1 MQAIPFPR
9 SPRFAR
15 HDAPRQCRDREGGR
29 AYAAGVTPLRSVIR
43 QHPWLAAL
51 LLCAALVL
59 RVAVPAGF
67 MPMQTDGGVRLMLC
81 GGTAPLPP
89 AVRAHGGHAGM
100 HHAASAP
107 GHSDHGDHGDDAPK
121 GCAFADLAVPLLGG
135 ADPVLLA
142 SAIAFLVAAAFFF
155 RPFLRLQAATRLRP
169 PLRAPPALI

>member
-1 MQAIPFPR
+1 M
-9 SPRFAR
+9 
-15 HDAPRQCRDREGGR
+15 
-29 AYAAGVTPLRSVIR
+29 TPLRSVIR
-43 QHPWLAAL
+43 QHSWLAAL

-67 MPMQTDGGVRLMLC
+67 MPMQTNGGVRLMLC
-81 GGTAPLPP
+81 GGAAPLPP
-89 AVRAHGGHAGM
+89 AVRAHGGHAAM

-107 GHSDHGDHGDDAPK
+107 DHGDHGTDAPK
-121 GCAFADLAVPLLGG
+121 GCAFADLAVPLLGA

-155 RPFLRLQAATRLRP
+155 RPFLRLQAAAHLRP